1 VNPAADLIEPI
12 LFLLLGLVLLLGIA
26 LLFALRRRA
35 DPTVG
40 QAVAT
45 LTGQV
50 QALAGT
56 QNDARAATESRLA
69 EATKALTDS
78 LAQQAQ
84 AQSSALAQQQAAMSA
99 ALATLNERLGKSLSD
114 GAQKTQERLG
124 ELQKRLALIDAAQTN
139 LANLS
144 SQVGDLQKVLSGQ
157 KARGAFG
164 EAQLEA
170 LVRDALPAELYE
182 FQATV
187 GAGRVDCLLKMPN
200 PPGSI
205 PVDSKFPL
213 EGFRA
218 WRAAAPGQEEDARRR
233 FGADVRKHFRDIA
246 TKYIVP
252 GETADSALMFVPS
265 EAVYAALHTD
275 FNDLVE
281 EAWKTRVWLVSPTTM
296 MAILNTLVA
305 VMRDVQIRKEAAQ
318 VQKLVGLLVED
329 VERLGKRVGALRTH
343 FDQAAK
349 DIDLIEKSTES
360 IQGRGARIREVKLD
374 DEPAP
379 APAPGLL
386 APKA

>member
-1 VNPAADLIEPI
+1 MNPALDLVGPI

-35 DPTVG
+35 DPAIG

-45 LTGQV
+45 LSGQV
-50 QALAGT
+50 QALSGT
-56 QNDARAATESRLA
+56 QNDTRAATESRIA

-84 AQSSALAQQQAAMSA
+84 AQASALSQQQAAMLA
-99 ALATLNERLGKSLSD
+99 ALATLNERLGKSVSE
-114 GAQKTQERLG
+114 GAQKTQEGLG

-139 LANLS
+139 LAGLS

-170 LVRDALPAELYE
+170 LVRDALPAKLYE

-218 WRAAAPGQEEDARRR
+218 WRAAAPAQEEDARRR
-233 FGADVRKHFRDIA
+233 FAADVRKHFRDIA

-252 GETADSALMFVPS
+252 GVTADSALMFVPS

-305 VMRDVQIRKEAAQ
+305 VMRDVQIREEAAQ
-318 VQKLVGLLVED
+318 VQKLVGLLVDD
-329 VERLGKRVGALRTH
+329 VKRLSERVADLRKH
-343 FDQAAK
+343 HEQGAK
-349 DIDLIEKSTES
+349 DIRLIEISSDS
-360 IQGRGARIREVKLD
+360 IQARGARIAAVELD
-374 DEPAP
+374 ES

-386 APKA
+386 APKP

>member
-1 VNPAADLIEPI
+1 MNPALDLVEPI

-26 LLFALRRRA
+26 LLFALRRKP
-35 DPTVG
+35 DPAIG
-40 QAVAT
+40 QALAT
-45 LTGQV
+45 LAGQV
-50 QALAGT
+50 QALSGI
-56 QNDARAATESRLA
+56 QNDTRAATESRIA

-78 LAQQAQ
+78 LARQAEG
-84 AQSSALAQQQAAMSA
+84 QSALLAQQQQAVRDAIA
-99 ALATLNERLGKSLSD
+99 ALNDRLGKSLAD
-114 GAQKTQERLG
+114 GAQKTQETFG

-139 LANLS
+139 LASLS
-144 SQVGDLQKVLSGQ
+144 SQVGDLQTVLSGQ

-218 WRAAAPGQEEDARRR
+218 WRAAAPAQEDEARRR

-305 VMRDVQIRKEAAQ
+305 VMRDVRIRKEAAQ
-318 VQKLVGLLVED
+318 VQKLVGLLVDD
-329 VERLGKRVGALRTH
+329 VKRLGERVADLRRH
-343 FDQAAK
+343 HEQGAK
-349 DIDLIEKSTES
+349 DIRLIENSTDS
-360 IQGRGARIREVKLD
+360 IQARGARIAAVELD
-374 DEPAP
+374 DPAE
-379 APAPGLL
+379 APGLL
-386 APKA
+386 APKP

>member
-1 VNPAADLIEPI
+1 MNPAADLVEPI

-35 DPTVG
+35 DPAIG
-40 QAVAT
+40 QAVAS
-45 LTGQV
+45 LSGQV
-50 QALAGT
+50 QALSGT
-56 QNDARAATESRLA
+56 QNDTRAATESRIA

-84 AQSSALAQQQAAMSA
+84 AQASALAQQQAAMSA
-99 ALATLNERLGKSLSD
+99 ALATLNERLGKSLSE
-114 GAQKTQERLG
+114 GAQRTQEGLG
-124 ELQKRLALIDAAQTN
+124 ELQKRLALIDAAQAN
-139 LANLS
+139 LVGLS

-170 LVRDALPAELYE
+170 LVRDALPVELYE

-218 WRAAAPGQEEDARRR
+218 WRAAAPAFEEDARRR
-233 FGADVRKHFRDIA
+233 FAADVRKHFRDIA
-246 TKYIVP
+246 AKYIVP

-275 FNDLVE
+275 FNDVVE

-329 VERLGKRVGALRTH
+329 VERLAKRVSNLRTH
-343 FDQAAK
+343 FDQAGK
-349 DIDLIEKSTES
+349 DIELIEKSTDS
-360 IQGRGARIREVKLD
+360 ISSRGARIREVKLED
-374 DEPAP
+374 DSP
-379 APAPGLL
+379 PAPGLL
-386 APKA
+386 APKP

>member
-1 VNPAADLIEPI
+1 MSPAADLAEPI
-12 LFLLLGLVLLLGIA
+12 LFLLLGLVLLLGVA

-35 DPTVG
+35 DPAIG

-50 QALAGT
+50 QALSGQ
-56 QNDARAATESRLA
+56 QNDTRAATESRIA

-84 AQSSALAQQQAAMSA
+84 GQAQALSQQQAAMSA
-99 ALATLNERLGKSLSD
+99 ALATLNERLGKSLAD
-114 GAQKTQERLG
+114 GAQRTQETFGQLA
-124 ELQKRLALIDAAQTN
+124 ERLATIDAAQKN
-139 LANLS
+139 LAALS
-144 SQVGDLQKVLSGQ
+144 SQVGDLQTVLSGQ

-170 LVRDALPAELYE
+170 LVRDALPAALYE

-218 WRAAAPGQEEDARRR
+218 WRAAAPGTEDEARRR

-252 GETADSALMFVPS
+252 GQTADSALMFVPS

-281 EAWKTRVWLVSPTTM
+281 EAWKARVWLVSPTTM

-329 VERLGKRVGALRTH
+329 VERLARRVAGLRTH

-349 DIDLIEKSTES
+349 DIELIEKSTDS

-374 DEPAP
+374 DEAP
-379 APAPGLL
+379 PAPGLL
-386 APKA
+386 APKP